1 MGGWWIRSALNTG
14 IQNTAAAWTS
24 HLGRAKG
31 VAMTH
36 FLDEEAS
43 RDRLGLSRG
52 GGHNL
57 YSNCRIEANFIPFFN
72 SFLVII
78 KLVANLSFG
87 VWVSRV

>member
-57 YSNCRIEANFIPFFN
+57 FKLSYRSKLYYLFSIL
-72 SFLVII
+72 FL
-78 KLVANLSFG
+78 
-87 VWVSRV
+87 